1 MAKKTL
7 LPLAELKFQYSRS
20 PGPGG
25 QNVNKVNSKVL
36 LRWDVLASSFL
47 SAERRARLLAN
58 YKSKVTT
65 EGELLLSSAQFRDQ
79 ARNKEACL
87 EKLRSI
93 LESISRPRKKRK
105 KTRPSVVQK
114 EKRLSAKKKRTQIK
128 AFRKK
133 QVTED

>member
-36 LRWDVLASSFL
+36 LRWDVLASNFL

-58 YKSKVTT
+58 FKSKVTT

-87 EKLRSI
+87 GILRSV
-93 LESISRPRKKRK
+93 LENISRPRKKRK
-105 KTRPSVVQK
+105 KTKPSIVQK